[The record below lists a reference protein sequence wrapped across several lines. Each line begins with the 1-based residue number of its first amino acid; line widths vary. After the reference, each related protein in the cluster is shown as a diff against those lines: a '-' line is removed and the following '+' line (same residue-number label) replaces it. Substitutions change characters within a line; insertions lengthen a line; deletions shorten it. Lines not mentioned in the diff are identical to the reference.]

1 MPQLKGAHGKI
12 VGLYP
17 HPCLSGEYSIL
28 FRRGASEDQNPGYY
42 VLTVGSCQNQKPKRV
57 GPLEVAGMHMR
68 HPPIQ
73 LRGCL
78 HWILRDY
85 PKDILFVFDTMKEK
99 FRSMRLPAAA
109 TGISSLLEM
118 EGMLGMRCLH
128 NDEVIMK
135 IWVLRDYERDMV
147 NEVSD

>member
-1 MPQLKGAHGKI
+1 
-12 VGLYP
+12 
-17 HPCLSGEYSIL
+17 
-28 FRRGASEDQNPGYY
+28 
-42 VLTVGSCQNQKPKRV
+42 
-57 GPLEVAGMHMR
+57 
-68 HPPIQ
+68 
-73 LRGCL
+73 
-78 HWILRDY
+78 
-85 PKDILFVFDTMKEK
+85 MKEK

-128 NDEVIMK
+128 NDEGIMK